1 MKVTNRVEKI
11 VEPLLNDLGF
21 ELVQV
26 MLLGKRN
33 PSLQVMAEPIGTRP
47 MSLDDC
53 GSISHALSALLDIE
67 DLISSAYTLEVSSP
81 GLDRPLV
88 QLAHFER
95 FKGHEARIETSTAID
110 GSKCFNGRL
119 SGVKG
124 NNILM
129 QVNGDERIFP
139 FTDIEKAKLI
149 ITDEIFAK
157 TEGLN

>member
-1 MKVTNRVEKI
+1 MNVTNRVEEI

-33 PSLQVMAEPIGTRP
+33 PSLQVMAEPIEDRP

-53 GSISHALSALLDIE
+53 GSISRALSALLDIE
-67 DLISSAYTLEVSSP
+67 DLISSAYILEVSSP
-81 GLDRPLV
+81 GLDRPLIR
-88 QLAHFER
+88 LAHFER
-95 FKGHEARIETSTAID
+95 FKGREARIEILTAID
-110 GSKCFNGRL
+110 GSTRFSGRL
-119 SGVKG
+119 GGVKG
-124 NNILM
+124 DDVLM
-129 QVNGDERIFP
+129 QVNDGERIFP

-157 TEGLN
+157 IEGLN

>member
-1 MKVTNRVEKI
+1 MKVTNRVEEI

-26 MLLGKRN
+26 VLLGKRN

-53 GSISHALSALLDIE
+53 GSISRALSALLDIE
-67 DLISSAYTLEVSSP
+67 DLISSAYILEISSP
-81 GLDRPLV
+81 GLDRPLIR
-88 QLAHFER
+88 LAHFER
-95 FKGHEARIETSTAID
+95 FKGHEAHIEISTAID
-110 GSKCFNGRL
+110 GSTRFNGRL

-124 NNILM
+124 DDVLM
-129 QVNGDERIFP
+129 QVNGDKRIFP

-149 ITDEIFAK
+149 MTDEIFGK

>member
-1 MKVTNRVEKI
+1 
-11 VEPLLNDLGF
+11 
-21 ELVQV
+21 
-26 MLLGKRN
+26 
-33 PSLQVMAEPIGTRP
+33 MAEPIGKRP
-47 MSLDDC
+47 MSLNDC
-53 GSISHALSALLDIE
+53 ASISHALSTLLDVE

-88 QLAHFER
+88 RLVHFER

-110 GSKCFNGRL
+110 GSKHFSGRL

-129 QVNGDERIFP
+129 QVNGDEQIFP

-149 ITDEIFAK
+149 ITDEILAK

>member
-1 MKVTNRVEKI
+1 MKVTNRVEEI

-53 GSISHALSALLDIE
+53 RSISHALSALLDIE

-88 QLAHFER
+88 QLTHFER
-95 FKGHEARIETSTAID
+95 FKGREAQIETLTAID
-110 GSKCFNGRL
+110 GSKHFSGRL

-129 QVNGDERIFP
+129 QVNDDERIFP